1 MHENDLEYVP
11 WKRYIFAVTQATLT
25 FTLASFF
32 LGLYIMH
39 HGDSHVL
46 LSVLV
51 GLLYTVSVVFSI
63 WRMVR
68 QFSLA
73 AVMLMIP
80 IAPLVILMI
89 VVSLIHL
96 LQVFK

>member
-1 MHENDLEYVP
+1 MRENDLEYVP
-11 WKRYIFAVTQATLT
+11 WKRYTFAVTQATLT

-39 HGDSHVL
+39 RGDSSIW
-46 LSVLV
+46 LSVFV
-51 GLLYTVSVVFSI
+51 GLIYTMTVVVSI
-63 WRMVR
+63 WRMVK

-80 IAPLVILMI
+80 IAPFVILMI